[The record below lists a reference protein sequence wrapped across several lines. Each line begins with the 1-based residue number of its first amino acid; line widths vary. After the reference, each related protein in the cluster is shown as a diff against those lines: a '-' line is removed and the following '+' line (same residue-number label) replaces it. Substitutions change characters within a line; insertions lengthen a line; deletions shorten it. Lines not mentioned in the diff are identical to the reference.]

1 MSRSRAQ
8 DPDSDGAAARVD
20 DAMEC
25 GLDRERPAV
34 AWKYKGERLAVRAPV
49 HVQYQFVYD
58 DSEGDEIW
66 QLDDCLIGRK
76 TT

>member
-1 MSRSRAQ
+1 
-8 DPDSDGAAARVD
+8 V
-20 DAMEC
+20 EC
-25 GLDRERPAV
+25 ALDRD
-34 AWKYKGERLAVRAPV
+34 KGERLAVRAPV

-58 DSEGDEIW
+58 MMNDSEGDEIW